1 MNGES
6 ISAYLLLIIYCLRAH
21 LYHVTH
27 LPCHSYPLSP
37 WQLWPAGIDIKD
49 QLSLGSLTTAVL
61 CLDVKHFTSHDCIVC
76 IKIIRRPRR
85 ECHWKNIQEINI
97 VTIVNFSKIKMYF
110 RYIRVWGTCVVL
122 QGLIKYLGEERTV
135 VLLIFFH
142 LYCTCD
148 E

>member
-1 MNGES
+1 MFQD
-6 ISAYLLLIIYCLRAH
+6 Y
-21 LYHVTH
+21 
-27 LPCHSYPLSP
+27 
-37 WQLWPAGIDIKD
+37 K
-49 QLSLGSLTTAVL
+49 
-61 CLDVKHFTSHDCIVC
+61 
-76 IKIIRRPRR
+76 KIAKKRMKM
-85 ECHWKNIQEINI
+85 KNIQEINI